1 MPDTRARAAL
11 PSIREAVPTVPGYW
25 PNPVNLAKL
34 QAVIDFSFGTD
45 MSDSSPLP
53 GEGRESAEKPSD
65 RKPIIL
71 LVEDSLADIR
81 LMQEVLRE
89 TGLPHELVVAEDGLR
104 ALRAVRGEGEYHGR
118 PRPDI
123 VLLDLNLPGIDG
135 REVLRTIKQDPA
147 LRRIPVL
154 VLSTSVAESDIAASY
169 DAHANCYLNKPVDLT
184 DFFRLAEALRDFWLR
199 LVMLPPR
206 LAPDAA

>member
-1 MPDTRARAAL
+1 
-11 PSIREAVPTVPGYW
+11 
-25 PNPVNLAKL
+25 
-34 QAVIDFSFGTD
+34 
-45 MSDSSPLP
+45 MSDSSPLS
-53 GEGRESAEKPSD
+53 GASRESAEKPAD
-65 RKPIIL
+65 RTPIIL

-89 TGLPHELVVAEDGLR
+89 TGLPHELVIAEDGQR
-104 ALRAVRGEGEYHGR
+104 ALRAVRGEAEYAGR
-118 PRPDI
+118 PRPDL

-135 REVLRTIKQDPA
+135 REVLRTIKQDPG

-154 VLSTSVAESDIAASY
+154 VLSTSIAESDIAASY

-199 LVMLPPR
+199 LVILPPR
-206 LAPDAA
+206 PSAQAC